1 MATLLTYPLPK
12 QESLPRWRDTLLR
25 SLALQT
31 DAAERYRLHFYDSFD
46 WRLLMAGKM
55 LEWREHNDDSE
66 LRLHDSGNDDT
77 ALTIRLDHPPPR
89 FAADLPASR
98 VQRQLD
104 KLLGVRALLPLTRV
118 DVRSQCFRLIDAD
131 GKTRVRLF
139 LEQHRLASSGGHGR
153 ILTKRL
159 RLAPLHGYA
168 NDAKRVMQHIEENLG
183 LRPQPQNL
191 LAEALS
197 GTSKTPDDYGSGI
210 DIPLQ
215 PEQRAD
221 AAMRCILL
229 VLLQTI
235 ETNEAGI
242 IDDLDTEFLHDFRVA
257 VRRSRAALGQMKK
270 VFPVRTLQRFRDE
283 FAWLGSMSG
292 PTRDLD
298 VYLLEFSVLQALLP
312 TDLRADLEPLRDYL
326 ALHRQQEYAVL
337 CRELRGTRY
346 RKLKQQWRRY
356 LTSSLPQRPAAEDA
370 RKPIAD
376 VAHHRT
382 WRMYR
387 RVLKEGNAITPE
399 SPPEEL
405 HELRKSCKKLR
416 YLMEFFKRLYPAREM
431 GALIKILKKLQD
443 NLGEFQDLQVQC
455 QAMKQFSAEMDC
467 EGQLI
472 PQTALAMETLGDT
485 LQSHM
490 QRVRSEF
497 ADRFEAFGEKANR
510 QRFERLFHPD
520 AGPEDG
526 P

>member
-12 QESLPRWRDTLLR
+12 QDSLPRWRQTLLDR
-25 SLALQT
+25 LPLHA
-31 DAAERYRLHFYDSFD
+31 DAADRYRLHFYDSFD
-46 WRLLMAGKM
+46 WRLFMAGKL
-55 LEWREHNDDSE
+55 LEWREHNGVSE
-66 LRLHDSGNDDT
+66 LCLHDSGNDVT
-77 ALTIRLDHPPPR
+77 ALTTRLDRPPPR
-89 FAADLPASR
+89 FAADLPAGR
-98 VQRQLD
+98 LQRQLD
-104 KLLGVRALLPLTRV
+104 KLLGVRALLPLTCV
-118 DVRSQCFRLIDAD
+118 DVRSQCFRLIDEE

-139 LEQHRLASSGGHGR
+139 LEQLRLAGSGGHGR
-153 ILTKRL
+153 ILAKRL
-159 RLAPLHGYA
+159 RLAPLHGYG
-168 NDAKRVMQHIEENLG
+168 NDAKRLTQHIEQNLA
-183 LRPQPQNL
+183 LLPQAQNL

-197 GTSKTPDDYGSGI
+197 GTSKTPGDYSSGI

-221 AAMRCILL
+221 AAMRRILL
-229 VLLQTI
+229 VLLQTM

-283 FAWLGSMSG
+283 FAWLGSMTG
-292 PTRDLD
+292 PSRDLD
-298 VYLLEFSVLQALLP
+298 VYLLEFSALQALLP
-312 TDLRADLEPLRDYL
+312 ADLRGDLEPLRDHL
-326 ALHRQQEYAVL
+326 ARHRQQEHAVL
-337 CRELRGTRY
+337 CRELQGARY

-356 LTSSLPQRPAAEDA
+356 LTSKLPQRPAAADA

-399 SPPEEL
+399 SPAEEV

-416 YLMEFFKRLYPAREM
+416 YLMEFFKRLYPAREIS
-431 GALIKILKKLQD
+431 ALIKILKKLQD
-443 NLGEFQDLQVQC
+443 NLGEFQDLQVQS
-455 QAMKQFSAEMDC
+455 QAMKQFSVEMDR
-467 EGQLI
+467 EGRLS
-472 PQTALAMETLGDT
+472 PQTALAMETLSDT
-485 LQSHM
+485 LQDHM

-497 ADRFEAFGEKANR
+497 ANRFEAFGKKANR

-520 AGPEDG
+520 AGAENRP
-526 P
+526 